1 MLGEL
6 FSSSSLIAPIFLA
19 ALAFPSGIS
28 SDVCTQVVKEVVQRA
43 KKKKK
48 KSIFSPS
55 KSEYFLKK
63 MF

>member
-28 SDVCTQVVKEVVQRA
+28 SDVCIQVVKEVVQRA

-48 KSIFSPS
+48 KFHFFPI
-55 KSEYFLKK
+55 KI
-63 MF
+63 